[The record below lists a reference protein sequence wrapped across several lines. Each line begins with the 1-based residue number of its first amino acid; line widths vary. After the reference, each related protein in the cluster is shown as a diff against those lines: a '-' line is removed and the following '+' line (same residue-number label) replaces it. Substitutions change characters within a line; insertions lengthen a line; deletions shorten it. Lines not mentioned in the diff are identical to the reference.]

1 MKLGEKIKQLRIS
14 NNMTQD
20 ELAKKCYVTR
30 TAVSKWENDN
40 GLPNLESLILI
51 SECFNISIDKL
62 LKDDDDNQDKI
73 INNIVEEEHLEIK
86 KRQYILSIIIIILY
100 TLTQLGLRELLCY
113 YDPTAILSWGMVIA
127 PILAM
132 LLAILSCLCMR
143 NYKKALLNGIIA
155 FIITIICDFFIIK
168 FNYILYNLVIYI
180 IYVLMLLIT
189 YSLKYGR
196 LMLIPNFIKK
206 QINKIVE
213 IKISIKLT
221 NKIRFIISL
230 IILMLTIILFL
241 ILLFISIYWRI
252 KSKYITICNLNFTPL
267 TIICLFIVP
276 LALEIVWVK
285 VKYNNYKKKIN
296 K

>member
-62 LKDDDDNQDKI
+62 LKDEDDNQDKI
-73 INNIVEEEHLEIK
+73 INNIVKEEHLEIK
-86 KRQYILSIIIIILY
+86 KRQYILSIITIILY
-100 TLTQLGLRELLCY
+100 PLTQLGLRELLCY
-113 YDPTAILSWGMVIA
+113 YDPTAILSWGLVIA

-168 FNYILYNLVIYI
+168 FDYILYNLVIYI

-221 NKIRFIISL
+221 NKISFIISL
-230 IILMLTIILFL
+230 IILMLTIIIFF
-241 ILLFISIYWRI
+241 ILLSISIYWKI
-252 KSKYITICNLNFTPL
+252 KSKYVTICNLNFTPL
-267 TIICLFIVP
+267 TILCLFIVP

-285 VKYNNYKKKIN
+285 VKYNNYKKQN
-296 K
+296 KN